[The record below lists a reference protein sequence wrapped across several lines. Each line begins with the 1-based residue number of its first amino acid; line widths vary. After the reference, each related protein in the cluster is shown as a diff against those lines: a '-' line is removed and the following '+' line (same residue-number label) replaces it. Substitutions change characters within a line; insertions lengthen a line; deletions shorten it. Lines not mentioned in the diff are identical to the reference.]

1 VIGSMTIKQ
10 AISLLAISLTTAGV
24 LAATATAQSS
34 PVSGDAAAPAPL
46 AVAAVSGED
55 TYQHVCA
62 ACHMPDAM
70 GATGAG
76 TYPALANNPRMIAKG
91 YPLYVVLKGK
101 NGMPSM
107 ADMLTDEQVA
117 DVVNYVRTHFGNS
130 YTDQV
135 TMAEVA
141 QLR

>member
-1 VIGSMTIKQ
+1 MTIKQ
-10 AISLLAISLTTAGV
+10 AIVLGAASLTLAGA

-34 PVSGDAAAPAPL
+34 PVSGDAASAAPV
-46 AVAAVSGED
+46 AVSAVSGED
-55 TYQHVCA
+55 TYQHLCA

-76 TYPALANNPRMIAKG
+76 TYPALADNPRLIAKG

-107 ADMLTDEQVA
+107 ADMLTDQQVA
-117 DVVNYVRTHFGNS
+117 DVINYVRSHFGNS
-130 YTDQV
+130 YADQV
-135 TMAEVA
+135 TPAEVT

>member
-1 VIGSMTIKQ
+1 MTIKQ
-10 AISLLAISLTTAGV
+10 AIVLGAASLTLAGA

-34 PVSGDAAAPAPL
+34 PVSGDAASAAPV
-46 AVAAVSGED
+46 AVSAASGED
-55 TYQHVCA
+55 TYQHLCA

-76 TYPALANNPRMIAKG
+76 TYPALASNPRLIAKG

-107 ADMLTDEQVA
+107 ADMLTDQQVA
-117 DVVNYVRTHFGNS
+117 DVINYVRSHFGNS
-130 YTDQV
+130 YADQV
-135 TMAEVA
+135 TPAEVT

>member
-1 VIGSMTIKQ
+1 MTFKQ
-10 AISLLAISLTTAGV
+10 AIVLGAASLTLAGT

-34 PVSGDAAAPAPL
+34 PVSGDAASAAPV
-46 AVAAVSGED
+46 AVSAVSGED
-55 TYQHVCA
+55 TYQHLCA

-76 TYPALANNPRMIAKG
+76 TYPALADNPRLIAEG

-107 ADMLTDEQVA
+107 ADMLTDQQVA
-117 DVVNYVRTHFGNS
+117 DVINYVRSHFGNS
-130 YTDQV
+130 YADQV
-135 TMAEVA
+135 TPAEVT

>member
-1 VIGSMTIKQ
+1 MIKQ
-10 AISLLAISLTTAGV
+10 TIGLVAASLTLAGA

-34 PVSGDAAAPAPL
+34 PVSGDAASAAPS
-46 AVAAVSGED
+46 AVSAVSGED
-55 TYQHVCA
+55 TYQHLCA

-76 TYPALANNPRMIAKG
+76 TYPALASNPRLVAKG

-107 ADMLTDEQVA
+107 ADMLTDQQVA
-117 DVVNYVRTHFGNS
+117 DVVNYVRSHFGNS
-130 YTDQV
+130 YPDQV
-135 TMAEVA
+135 TVAEVA
-141 QLR
+141 RLR

>member
-1 VIGSMTIKQ
+1 MKAKQ
-10 AISLLAISLTTAGV
+10 YFGLVAASAALVGA

-34 PVSGDAAAPAPL
+34 PVAGDAASAAPA
-46 AVAAVSGED
+46 AVAAATGQD
-55 TYQHVCA
+55 TYEHLCA
-62 ACHMPDAM
+62 ACHMPDAL

-76 TYPALANNPRMIAKG
+76 TYPALASNPRLIAKG

-107 ADMLTDEQVA
+107 ADMLDDQQVA
-117 DVVNYVRTHFGNS
+117 DVVNYVRTHFGNA
-130 YTDQV
+130 YADQV
-135 TMAEVA
+135 TAAEAA

>member
-1 VIGSMTIKQ
+1 MISKQTIGLVAAGLT
-10 AISLLAISLTTAGV
+10 LAGA

-34 PVSGDAAAPAPL
+34 PVSGDAASTAPS
-46 AVAAVSGED
+46 AVSAVSGED
-55 TYQHVCA
+55 TYQHLCA

-70 GATGAG
+70 GAAGAG
-76 TYPALANNPRMIAKG
+76 TYPALASNPRLIAKG

-117 DVVNYVRTHFGNS
+117 DVVNYVRSHFGNS
-130 YTDQV
+130 YADQV
-135 TMAEVA
+135 TVAEVA

>member
-1 VIGSMTIKQ
+1 MIKQ
-10 AISLLAISLTTAGV
+10 AIALTTACLTLAGA
-24 LAATATAQSS
+24 LAATASAQSS
-34 PVSGDAAAPAPL
+34 AVSGDAASAAPV
-46 AVAAVSGED
+46 AVSADSGED
-55 TYQHVCA
+55 TYQHLCA

-76 TYPALANNPRMIAKG
+76 TYPALAGNQRLIAKG

-107 ADMLTDEQVA
+107 ADMLTDQQVA
-117 DVVNYVRTHFGNS
+117 DVINYVRSHFGNA

-135 TMAEVA
+135 LPAEVA

>member
-1 VIGSMTIKQ
+1 MIKQ
-10 AISLLAISLTTAGV
+10 AIALAAASVTLAGA

-34 PVSGDAAAPAPL
+34 PVSGDAASAAPV
-46 AVAAVSGED
+46 AVAAASGED
-55 TYQHVCA
+55 TYQHLCA

-70 GATGAG
+70 GASGAG
-76 TYPALANNPRMIAKG
+76 TYPALASNQRLIAKG

-107 ADMLTDEQVA
+107 ADMLTDQQVA
-117 DVVNYVRTHFGNS
+117 DVVNYIRTHFGNS
-130 YTDQV
+130 YADQV
-135 TMAEVA
+135 TPAEVA

>member
-1 VIGSMTIKQ
+1 MISKQTIGLC
-10 AISLLAISLTTAGV
+10 AASLTLAGA

-34 PVSGDAAAPAPL
+34 PVSGDAAAPAPM

-55 TYQHVCA
+55 TYQHLCA

-70 GATGAG
+70 GASGAG
-76 TYPALANNPRMIAKG
+76 TYPALASNPRLIAKG

-107 ADMLTDEQVA
+107 ADMLTDQQVA
-117 DVVNYVRTHFGNS
+117 DVVNYVRSHFGNS
-130 YTDQV
+130 YADQV
-135 TMAEVA
+135 TTAEVA